1 MQRFNNKTVIVT
13 GAASGIG
20 LAAAKRF
27 SDEGAQVVM
36 ADIADDLE
44 KAADGLPQDRTLTV
58 RVDVTSRE
66 EVSSLMKETVDRFG
80 GIDVLFNNAG
90 VAEMGDPLEI
100 TDEQWD
106 KVLKTDVYG
115 VYYCTIEALPEL
127 KKSKGSIIMTS
138 SCSGTGGDWGMLPY
152 NTAKGAVT
160 NFTRAL
166 ALDLGKEGVRV
177 NAVNPSLTRT
187 DLAADIIENDELKAK
202 FMERIPLGRV
212 CEPEEV
218 AAVVAFLASDDA
230 SFIHGA
236 NIPIDGGLTASNG
249 QPPIGPNL

>member
-1 MQRFNNKTVIVT
+1 MERFKGKTVVVT

-20 LAAAKRF
+20 LATAKRF
-27 SDEGAQVVM
+27 SDEGANVV
-36 ADIADDLE
+36 IADVRDELE
-44 KAADGLPQDRTLTV
+44 EKSRAFPAARTIAVKTDVSERSQV
-58 RVDVTSRE
+58 RD
-66 EVSSLMKETVDRFG
+66 LMKHTVEKFG
-80 GIDVLFNNAG
+80 AIDTLFNNAG
-90 VAEMGDPLEI
+90 VAEMGDPLDI

-115 VYYCTIEALPEL
+115 VYYCAIEALPEL
-127 KKSKGSIIMTS
+127 RKSKGSIINTS
-138 SCSGTGGDWGMLPY
+138 SCSGTGGDWGMLSY

-166 ALDLGKEGVRV
+166 ALDLGKDGVRI

-187 DLAADIIENDELKAK
+187 DLAEDIIENDDLKAK
-202 FMERIPLGRV
+202 FMERIPIGRV

-236 NIPIDGGLTASNG
+236 NIPVDGGLTASNG
-249 QPPIGPNL
+249 QPPIGKYL